1 MRNMTMDT
9 RIQFRLDSELKT
21 MALNKGLNLSEVSR
35 NAIRAAVYEEE
46 TYEHD

>member
-1 MRNMTMDT
+1 MTKDT

-35 NAIRAAVYEEE
+35 NAIRAAVHEDK
-46 TYEHD
+46 TYEKE